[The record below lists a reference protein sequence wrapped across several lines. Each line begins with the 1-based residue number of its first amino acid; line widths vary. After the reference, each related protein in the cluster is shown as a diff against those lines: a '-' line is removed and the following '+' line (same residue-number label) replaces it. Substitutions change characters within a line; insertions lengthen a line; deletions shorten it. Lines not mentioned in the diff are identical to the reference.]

1 MLHERRRWQARLML
15 ASKPDACPACPLKS
29 SPQPKQKNRAD
40 SRRAATAKNGQSPS
54 YFSLGFRSQVS
65 NFTLPLS
72 LLSCLKSFATYDSF
86 QRMAKG
92 NNKSNGNDSDL
103 NFEAQL
109 WAAAEQAVPALH
121 DKTQEFNRARPFF
134 LPISLV
140 AILMLLPRI
149 CVNAATPN
157 VPGAIT
163 TTYATPTHPKEID
176 FSSGG
181 TMFTGR
187 EECGGCTTDST
198 NIWRIGIG
206 GSPVQQIGTPIQD
219 PDSVVVDRSGTI
231 SGTPG
236 TVLVGGY
243 ANSGAGVVKM
253 IMQSGPQSNQVS
265 ILLPPTNTLRNPTGL
280 TFDRFG
286 RLLVADGGGFTNPS
300 YPDTGNWG
308 MISNGSFI
316 KLNTNGPAR
325 PNHLA
330 MDISNRIVVA
340 AENER
345 NLWLFSSNGMF
356 ISSNFVSG
364 VQSGSQAGCQL
375 ASANGGF
382 WGTSI
387 YVINGTGNLLKLDLA
402 GHTNMVGTGFDNATG
417 LKFGDDGS
425 LYLSEYANN
434 RILRITPAAPLL
446 ALQISATNPAVDLC
460 WNSTASLQYQ
470 LQSSPSLNSNQWTNL
485 GSQFQG
491 SGANLCVTN
500 QMDAVNQRFYRL
512 LVQLP

>member
-1 MLHERRRWQARLML
+1 M
-15 ASKPDACPACPLKS
+15 
-29 SPQPKQKNRAD
+29 KNR
-40 SRRAATAKNGQSPS
+40 SH
-54 YFSLGFRSQVS
+54 FSG
-65 NFTLPLS
+65 
-72 LLSCLKSFATYDSF
+72 
-86 QRMAKG
+86 
-92 NNKSNGNDSDL
+92 
-103 NFEAQL
+103 
-109 WAAAEQAVPALH
+109 
-121 DKTQEFNRARPFF
+121 
-134 LPISLV
+134 PISLITIS
-140 AILMLLPRI
+140 ILLLRI
-149 CVNAATPN
+149 SVNAATPN

-163 TTYATPTHPKEID
+163 TVYATASHPKEID
-176 FSSGG
+176 FSSDG

-187 EECGGCTTDST
+187 DECGGCTTDLT
-198 NIWRIGIG
+198 DIWRIGIG
-206 GSPVQQIGTPIQD
+206 GSPVQQIGSPIQD
-219 PDSVVVDRSGTI
+219 PDSVVVDRNGTI

-243 ANSGAGVVKM
+243 AGTGAGVVKM

-265 ILLPPTNTLRNPTGL
+265 ILVAPTQTLRNPTGL

-286 RLLVADGGGFTNPS
+286 RLLVADGGGFSNPS
-300 YPDTGNWG
+300 YFDTGNWG
-308 MISNGSFI
+308 MISNGTFI

-330 MDISNRIVVA
+330 MDTTNRIVLA

-364 VQSGSQAGCQL
+364 IQSGSQAGCQL

-387 YVINGTGNLLKLDLA
+387 YVISGTGNLLKLDLA
-402 GHTNMVGTGFDNATG
+402 GNTNVVGTGFDNATG

-425 LYLSEYANN
+425 LYLSEYASN
-434 RILRITPAAPLL
+434 RVLRISPAAPILTI
-446 ALQISATNPAVDLC
+446 QISATNSAVDLC
-460 WNSTASLQYQ
+460 CDSITNLQYQ
-470 LQSSPSLNSNQWTNL
+470 LQSSPNLNSNEWTNL
-485 GSQFQG
+485 GSPFQG
-491 SGANLCVTN
+491 IGANICMTN

>member
-1 MLHERRRWQARLML
+1 M
-15 ASKPDACPACPLKS
+15 
-29 SPQPKQKNRAD
+29 KNH
-40 SRRAATAKNGQSPS
+40 
-54 YFSLGFRSQVS
+54 L
-65 NFTLPLS
+65 
-72 LLSCLKSFATYDSF
+72 
-86 QRMAKG
+86 QR
-92 NNKSNGNDSDL
+92 
-103 NFEAQL
+103 
-109 WAAAEQAVPALH
+109 
-121 DKTQEFNRARPFF
+121 FF
-134 LPISLV
+134 PIFIVGILV
-140 AILMLLPRI
+140 LLP
-149 CVNAATPN
+149 CLGVNAATPN

-163 TTYATPTHPKEID
+163 TTYATPAHPKEID
-176 FSSGG
+176 FSSDG
-181 TMFTGR
+181 TLFVGR
-187 EECGGCTTDST
+187 DECGGCTTDVT

-219 PDSVVVDRSGTI
+219 PDSVVVDRTGTI

-265 ILLPPTNTLRNPTGL
+265 ILVPATQSLRNPTGL

-286 RLLVADGGGFTNPS
+286 RLLVADGGGFSNPS
-300 YPDTGNWG
+300 YFDTGNWG
-308 MISNGSFI
+308 VISNGAFI

-330 MDISNRIVVA
+330 MDTTNRIVVS

-345 NLWLFSSNGMF
+345 NLWLYSSNGLF

-387 YVINGTGNLLKLDLA
+387 YVISGSGNLLKLDLA
-402 GHTNMVGTGFDNATG
+402 GSTNIVGTGFDNATG
-417 LKFGDDGS
+417 LKFGGDGS

-434 RILRITPAAPLL
+434 RVLRITPVAPTLTT
-446 ALQISATNPAVDLC
+446 QISATNSTVNLC
-460 WNSTASLQYQ
+460 WDSATNLQYQ
-470 LQSSPSLNSNQWTNL
+470 LQYRPDLNSNQWTNL
-485 GSQFQG
+485 GSPFQG
-491 SGANLCVTN
+491 TGANICMTN
-500 QMDAVNQRFYRL
+500 RMNGVNQRFFRL
-512 LVQLP
+512 MVQLP